1 MTTENELN
9 PLHAIDLTETANAEM
24 AAMELSEDDLDGIS
38 GGMSLNFGDVDSFAQ
53 KSGNFFSQKNLSI
66 GQATF
71 AGPQGS
77 GTISQVDFQGIDS
90 GAFQDIAIN

>member
-1 MTTENELN
+1 MATEKEQNQIN
-9 PLHAIDLTETANAEM
+9 PIDLTAMANAEM
-24 AAMELSEDDLDGIS
+24 GAMELSEDELDGIS

-71 AGPQGS
+71 AGPEGS
-77 GTISQVDFQGIDS
+77 GTISQIDFQGIES